1 LRAGAFA
8 DRHDLGGTRASASPM
23 RNGAVTSAVLM
34 HQTRG
39 TGPLRLALTGATRSG
54 AAGVEGLSRGPLARL
69 RRTQMESI
77 GTFRRNRRLETAGW
91 ERAMD
96 KQTKHEILLLA
107 IGTMI
112 LEVPAAV
119 AAFVILSH

>member
-1 LRAGAFA
+1 
-8 DRHDLGGTRASASPM
+8 
-23 RNGAVTSAVLM
+23 M

-39 TGPLRLALTGATRSG
+39 TGPLRLALAGATRSG
-54 AAGVEGLSRGPLARL
+54 SAGVRGLSRGPLARL

-77 GTFRRNRRLETAGW
+77 GTFRRNRRLDSAGW

-96 KQTKHEILLLA
+96 KQMKHEILLLT

-112 LEVPAAV
+112 IEVPAAI

>member
-1 LRAGAFA
+1 LPAPF
-8 DRHDLGGTRASASPM
+8 
-23 RNGAVTSAVLM
+23 LM

-39 TGPLRLALTGATRSG
+39 TGPLRLALAGATRSG
-54 AAGVEGLSRGPLARL
+54 SAGVGGLSHGPLARL

-77 GTFRRNRRLETAGW
+77 GTFRRNRRLDSAGW

-96 KQTKHEILLLA
+96 KQMKHEILLLT

-112 LEVPAAV
+112 IEVPAAI

>member
-1 LRAGAFA
+1 
-8 DRHDLGGTRASASPM
+8 
-23 RNGAVTSAVLM
+23 M

-54 AAGVEGLSRGPLARL
+54 AAGVGGHSRGPPARL
-69 RRTQMESI
+69 RRIQGESI
-77 GTFRRNRRLETAGW
+77 GTFRRHRRLDSAGS

-112 LEVPAAV
+112 LEVPAAI

>member
-1 LRAGAFA
+1 
-8 DRHDLGGTRASASPM
+8 M

-54 AAGVEGLSRGPLARL
+54 SAGVEGLSRGPSGRV

-77 GTFRRNRRLETAGW
+77 GTFRCNRRLEIAGW

-96 KQTKHEILLLA
+96 KQTKHEILLLT

-112 LEVPAAV
+112 IEVPAAI

>member
-1 LRAGAFA
+1 
-8 DRHDLGGTRASASPM
+8 
-23 RNGAVTSAVLM
+23 M

-39 TGPLRLALTGATRSG
+39 TGPLRLALTGATRTG

-69 RRTQMESI
+69 RRTQVESI
-77 GTFRRNRRLETAGW
+77 GTFRRNRRLDSAGW

-112 LEVPAAV
+112 LEVPAAI

>member
-1 LRAGAFA
+1 
-8 DRHDLGGTRASASPM
+8 
-23 RNGAVTSAVLM
+23 M

-39 TGPLRLALTGATRSG
+39 TGPLRLALAGATRSG
-54 AAGVEGLSRGPLARL
+54 AAGVGGLSRGPLARL
-69 RRTQMESI
+69 RRIQLVSI
-77 GTFRRNRRLETAGW
+77 GTFRDNRRWDTAGW

-96 KQTKHEILLLA
+96 KQTKHEILLLT

-112 LEVPAAV
+112 LEVPAAL

>member
-1 LRAGAFA
+1 
-8 DRHDLGGTRASASPM
+8 
-23 RNGAVTSAVLM
+23 M

-39 TGPLRLALTGATRSG
+39 TGPLRLALAGATRSG
-54 AAGVEGLSRGPLARL
+54 SAGVERLSRGPLARL
-69 RRTQMESI
+69 RRIQGESI
-77 GTFRRNRRLETAGW
+77 GTFRRHRRLDSAGW

-96 KQTKHEILLLA
+96 KQTKHEILLLT

-119 AAFVILSH
+119 AAFVIFSH